1 MYSLLPSLV
10 IALACSTVAL
20 SAGPTT
26 VPDPPSGSTNV
37 VVDVSSTSKD
47 VTWTGAWEAESS
59 STCSSGTK
67 VQRSSGTDSVS
78 VPFGAFS
85 MSYNFTGSAVYV
97 SLATNNAMYGISLDG
112 KSTFYGNPDFDP
124 ATPDNCTF
132 GYSSTGLAEKSTHAL
147 VISVGALHSGRKRGL
162 NARAGG
168 NTVSPDA
175 PWSFEIESVVIT
187 QSGSGD
193 SSSSSSSSGSSGS
206 SNSTSSSTKPNAAQ
220 RQRGSSSWVML
231 STFFVGALALA
242 FCL

>member
-1 MYSLLPSLV
+1 MYSLFPSLA
-10 IALACSTVAL
+10 IALACSTVVL

-67 VQRSSGTDSVS
+67 VQRSSGTDTVS
-78 VPFGAFS
+78 FGAFS

-97 SLATNNAMYGISLDG
+97 SLATNNAIYGISLDG
-112 KSTFYGNPDFDP
+112 KLTLYGFDFNP

-147 VISVGALHSGRKRGL
+147 VISVGALSSARKRGL

-168 NTVSPDA
+168 NAVFNA

-187 QSGSGD
+187 QSGSG
-193 SSSSSSSSGSSGS
+193 SSGSSGS
-206 SNSTSSSTKPNAAQ
+206 SNSTGGSTKPDAAQ
-220 RQRGSSSWVML
+220 RQRGTSSWIML
-231 STFFVGALALA
+231 QTFFVGALALA